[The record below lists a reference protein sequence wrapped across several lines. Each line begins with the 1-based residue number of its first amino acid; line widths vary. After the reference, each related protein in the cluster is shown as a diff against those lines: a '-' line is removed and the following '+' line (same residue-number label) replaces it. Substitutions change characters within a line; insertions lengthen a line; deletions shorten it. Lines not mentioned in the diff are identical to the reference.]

1 MTSDSTT
8 ETTKTIKTAEKLAE
22 KIAEMPGHG
31 QSYAVF
37 VRGQSY
43 ATADWSAADA
53 AGCWIAW
60 GWIEQD
66 ESPDDDTLASYL
78 GGLNITSEDIAAI
91 KWLAGQAGT
100 DSESFVDEAVAAAKD
115 CWMDH
120 WREVEEDRDRQSAL
134 DEECDDEDD
143 SDDDGDDDGDGPEFA
158 IERIAISDLGKPDLL
173 AEVETLS
180 PADRASAEAYRFV
193 TYGEDGYEESEGGV
207 VLFVGNA
214 GRAGVCMNGDS
225 SWTDASDAE
234 EAVRRYL
241 TGTMIG

>member
-1 MTSDSTT
+1 MTSD
-8 ETTKTIKTAEKLAE
+8 TIKTAEKLAE

-31 QSYAVF
+31 QSYAAF

-78 GGLNITSEDIAAI
+78 DAGLTITREDIAAVE
-91 KWLAGQAGT
+91 WLAGQAGT

-115 CWMDH
+115 CWECH
-120 WREVEEDRDRQSAL
+120 WLEVEEDRNRQSAL
-134 DEECDDEDD
+134 DEECDDKGDDGCGIADDD
-143 SDDDGDDDGDGPEFA
+143 SDDDGDDDGPEFA
-158 IERIAISDLGKPDLL
+158 LERIALSDMGKPDLV
-173 AEVETLS
+173 AEIES
-180 PADRASAEAYRFV
+180 MDQEDRDSAEAYRFV
-193 TYGEDGYEESEGGV
+193 TYGEDGYEDGGGV
-207 VLFVGNA
+207 VLFVGRA

-225 SWTDASDAE
+225 SWTDADDAAG
-234 EAVRRYL
+234 AVSRYL
-241 TGTMIG
+241 TGDMIE